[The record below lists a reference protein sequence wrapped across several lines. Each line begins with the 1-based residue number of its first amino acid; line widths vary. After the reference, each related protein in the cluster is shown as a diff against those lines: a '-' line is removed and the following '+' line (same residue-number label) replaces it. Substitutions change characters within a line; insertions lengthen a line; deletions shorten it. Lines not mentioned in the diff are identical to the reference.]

1 MRTVGG
7 VADAQTPA
15 LPGAAARRFRLAAPV
30 TATILGAV
38 VLALAGRMVAAYAAR
53 LKDAADLESV
63 RGDLASVVHQALEP
77 AHTSLWIS
85 RPGAP
90 APRHHDRGE

>member
-1 MRTVGG
+1 
-7 VADAQTPA
+7 
-15 LPGAAARRFRLAAPV
+15 V

-53 LKDAADLESV
+53 LEDAADLESV
-63 RGDLASVVHQALEP
+63 RGDLASVAHQAPEP
-77 AHTSLWIS
+77 AHTSVWIS